1 MTAVRREVI
10 LETPREEVWRALT
23 QPERLREWFANEVE
37 LDVRPG
43 GEGTFR
49 WGDGSTRRA
58 SVDAVEEERRL
69 AFTWRDDA
77 DGGGAGAETH
87 VELALEDAPE
97 GTRLTVVESL
107 TAGSGPRASALAGEW
122 SWGVAW
128 LAALPRLRRLAT
140 V

>member
-1 MTAVRREVI
+1 MASVRREVI
-10 LETPREEVWRALT
+10 LEAPREEVWHALT
-23 QPERLREWFANEVE
+23 RPERLREWFANEVE

-49 WGDGSTRRA
+49 WGDGSLRRA

-69 AFTWRDDA
+69 AFTWRDESNGD
-77 DGGGAGAETH
+77 GAETH
-87 VELALEDAPE
+87 VELALEDAPD

-107 TAGSGPRASALAGEW
+107 TSGSGPRASALAGEW

>member
-1 MTAVRREVI
+1 MAAVRREVI

-23 QPERLREWFANEVE
+23 QPERLREWFANDVE

-49 WGDGSTRRA
+49 WGDGSARRA
-58 SVDAVEEERRL
+58 SVEAVEAERRL
-69 AFTWRDDA
+69 AFTWHDEA
-77 DGGGAGAETH
+77 DGDGGETH

-97 GTRLTVVESL
+97 GTRLTVIESL
-107 TAGSGPRASALAGEW
+107 TSGSGPRASALAGEW
-122 SWGVAW
+122 SWGIAW

>member
-10 LETPREEVWRALT
+10 LDAPREEVWRALT
-23 QPERLREWFANEVE
+23 RPERLREWFANEVE
-37 LDVRPG
+37 LDARPG

-49 WGDGSTRRA
+49 WGDGSLRRA
-58 SVDAVEEERRL
+58 SVDAVESERRL
-69 AFTWRDDA
+69 AFTWRDESD
-77 DGGGAGAETH
+77 GAGAETH

-97 GTRLTVVESL
+97 GTRLTVVETPTS
-107 TAGSGPRASALAGEW
+107 GSGPRASALAGEW

>member
-1 MTAVRREVI
+1 MAAVRREVI

-23 QPERLREWFANEVE
+23 RPERLREWFANEVE

-49 WGDGSTRRA
+49 WGDGSARRA

-69 AFTWRDDA
+69 AVPWRDDA
-77 DGGGAGAETH
+77 DGAGGDPP
-87 VELALEDAPE
+87 VEWALEDAPG
-97 GTRLTVVESL
+97 GTRLAVVESL

-122 SWGVAW
+122 SWGV
-128 LAALPRLRRLAT
+128 
-140 V
+140 